1 MTTTND
7 NVISFPQ
14 PKPPPVLV
22 LPALVLLL
30 GLRRR

>member
-1 MTTTND
+1 MTTIN

-22 LPALVLLL
+22 LLAWVLVL